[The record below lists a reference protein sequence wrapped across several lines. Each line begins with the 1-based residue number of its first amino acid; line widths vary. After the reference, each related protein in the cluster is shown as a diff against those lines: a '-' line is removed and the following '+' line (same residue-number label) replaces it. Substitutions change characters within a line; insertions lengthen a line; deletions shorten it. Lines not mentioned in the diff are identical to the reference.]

1 MPKMTRYDFFLKVLE
16 DWEVREV
23 LGGLGDSRRPR
34 RFKEARDV
42 SGGQEGPGDS
52 GRPGRIKEVP
62 GSQGGLGDPGGSGRP
77 GRSRRPERRKLHVIM
92 AVFENFCPKNI

>member
-1 MPKMTRYDFFLKVLE
+1 MIFFLKVLE

-62 GSQGGLGDPGGSGRP
+62 GSQGVWETREVLGGQGGPGGPRGASYM
-77 GRSRRPERRKLHVIM
+77 S
-92 AVFENFCPKNI
+92 